1 MAENKKSIIVY
12 AEWIE
17 KFEAL
22 SDEEAGKLIKHF
34 FRYVNDLN
42 PEAPDRITEIS
53 FISIKQSLKR
63 DLKHWEATKES
74 RSKAGKIG
82 GIKSGE
88 SRKKQSEA
96 NEAFASI
103 TKQNES
109 NEAVNVNVNVIN
121 NNNTGDES
129 PAIDFLKFIDYFNS
143 FTNRKFRVTD
153 KVKRSLIAR
162 SKIYTKKQI
171 IQAVQN
177 AHKDQFHI
185 ETKFKHL
192 TPEFILRTDKIEKFL
207 NVSANTS
214 QGYSPQIPN

>member
-1 MAENKKSIIVY
+1 MAENKKSVIIY

-22 SDEEAGKLIKHF
+22 SDEEAGKLIKHL

-42 PEAPDRITEIS
+42 PVAPDRIIELS

-63 DLKHWEATKES
+63 DLKQWEATKES

-88 SRKKQSEA
+88 TRKKQSEA
-96 NEAFASI
+96 NEAFASNS
-103 TKQNES
+103 KQSEA

-129 PAIDFLKFIDYFNS
+129 PAIDFFKFIDYFNS

-162 SKIYTKKQI
+162 SKVYTKKQI

-207 NVSANTS
+207 NVTGNSSA
-214 QGYSPQIPN
+214 GYSPQIPN

>member
-1 MAENKKSIIVY
+1 MAENKKSIVVY

-42 PEAPDRITEIS
+42 PQAPDRITEIS

-63 DLKHWEATKES
+63 DLKQWEMTKES

-121 NNNTGDES
+121 NNNTGDSS

-214 QGYSPQIPN
+214 QGYTPQIPN